1 MSAQKQLLFRVP
13 NTPDGRAFIEWTKTF
28 LNTDSYRLNVR
39 GSDGE
44 SIANTKT
51 LKVYLVAK
59 TSNGYKTIGITDA
72 NRMNDKAGFMH
83 SAREMQNLLSNMFTN
98 R

>member
-1 MSAQKQLLFRVP
+1 MSTQKQLLFRVP

-39 GSDGE
+39 GADGK

-59 TSNGYKTIGITDA
+59 TTHGYKTIGITNA
-72 NRMNDKAGFMH
+72 NELDSKSGFLGQ
-83 SAREMQNLLSNMFTN
+83 AKEMQNLLSNMFTG